1 MKRPKLKK
9 ASKRLSCAKRYK
21 IQRKVR
27 EHHRKLRKEA
37 KKRGFRKTKKDPGVP
52 NSAPFKEEL
61 LREAEQRRLKL
72 EEEKEK
78 QKLARKK
85 EKAKRK
91 QEGGKDQKAKSQKTE
106 KLPVKQS
113 ESHKKEAKHF
123 TASFCLEI
131 QKVIDASD
139 VILEV
144 LDARDPR
151 GCRCP
156 QIEETILKSQKKKLL
171 LVLNK
176 VDLVP
181 KEIVTDWIKCL
192 QLEFPTVAFKS
203 ATMFE
208 DSMKVVTKKMP
219 PGGITQLMKGSSCY
233 GGDVLLKHL
242 KECCHP
248 QMTDGILKVG
258 VIGLPNVGKSS
269 IINSLRK
276 AEVCNTGIYRCTTKH
291 IQEVKIDNHIRM
303 IDCPPIIAA
312 PSNSVA
318 TLALRGHVDIENMEN
333 PRGAVNALLKQ
344 CSKQK
349 IMMAYN
355 LPDFRN
361 SLEFLT
367 LLAQRR
373 GFVKKGNIPD
383 TDKAA
388 RIFLKD
394 LTGSKMNYHCNL
406 PNELNSSSCL
416 SEDDT
421 LQYDNLKTLSAVK
434 CPTKSSSITFQSLNA
449 TVGLLEDVSEDSGEH
464 MEQSNEQEEEHI
476 EDGEDG
482 VEMEENEP
490 SVSRE
495 GTRKRVSVKN
505 APEKDKAEMEMAKKT
520 QLQVPIDI
528 NFSSSNL
535 GDDDAYDFNTDF
547 N

>member
-106 KLPVKQS
+106 
-113 ESHKKEAKHF
+113 
-123 TASFCLEI
+123 
-131 QKVIDASD
+131 VIDASD